1 MIRNL
6 LQKKVAIQITDTVIR
21 EKVRLIDE
29 VKVVNI
35 EEWNADPELGRYPIK
50 QRKTEESE
58 KVKNEEY
65 WWEKI

>member
-1 MIRNL
+1 M
-6 LQKKVAIQITDTVIR
+6 
-21 EKVRLIDE
+21 RLIDE

-58 KVKNEEY
+58 KVKNEE
-65 WWEKI
+65 